1 MSKLPF
7 LLVFCIHAQTTIV
20 YTPREIEVTP
30 WPETT
35 STTKT
40 WANDDLFG
48 VAGWGLVRFKIK

>member
-48 VAGWGLVRFKIK
+48 EAGWGPVKF